1 MNVKIETNEQG
12 SGCKVW
18 LDDSPVSFK
27 NLEDAQTY
35 VAQLQERIEAASSS
49 FASGPNAPDRA

>member
-18 LDDSPVSFK
+18 LDDTPVSFK

-49 FASGPNAPDRA
+49 FASEANAPD